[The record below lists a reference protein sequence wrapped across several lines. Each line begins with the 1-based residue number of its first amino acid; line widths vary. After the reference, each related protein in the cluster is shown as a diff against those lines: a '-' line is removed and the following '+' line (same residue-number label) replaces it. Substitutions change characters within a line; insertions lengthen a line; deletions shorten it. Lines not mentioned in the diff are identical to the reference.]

1 MAQVS
6 NCHFKLSSYT
16 ESSLLPLFI
25 AAKNHQTSITKLPYL
40 RKVHNK
46 NRIRLFIYHPLGLL
60 VAFFLTCATLKQ
72 ENAQEIQTT
81 RFFCFCG
88 LCLSSTAFTVQY

>member
-6 NCHFKLSSYT
+6 NCHFKLSSFT

-60 VAFFLTCATLKQ
+60 VAFFLT
-72 ENAQEIQTT
+72 
-81 RFFCFCG
+81 
-88 LCLSSTAFTVQY
+88 